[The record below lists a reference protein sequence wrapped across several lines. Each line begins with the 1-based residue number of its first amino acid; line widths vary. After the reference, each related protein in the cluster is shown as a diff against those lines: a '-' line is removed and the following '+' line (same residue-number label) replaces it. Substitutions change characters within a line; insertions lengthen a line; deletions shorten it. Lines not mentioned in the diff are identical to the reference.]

1 MENNNN
7 NISLC
12 KGPWDKSEVEILLK
26 NYKSMT
32 CKELRNI
39 LNRSEGAIYRK
50 LILLGIP
57 SSNVKSYGGNY
68 TSTRKPRGK
77 ALGMKRWTP
86 EEDEFLK
93 KNYDTMTYTEIGK
106 ILNRTEKSV
115 SNRCNVLRLYK
126 QCINV
131 KSLRDSDIND
141 IRELAHQGKTKKE
154 VYEKYGIDKSTFNTL
169 IARYD
174 IQFESPAI
182 TDDIKE
188 AIQRHPELK
197 TSELAERYEVSKK
210 SILRILNR
218 HPGKDWNK
226 LSDDNKRYIFRNP
239 DNLSV
244 EELKSKFRLSD
255 NSFNR
260 YTGRY
265 IPMEIRLYLINHKN
279 ASTGDLCLIFKIAR
293 RTAQNY
299 LSVFKINDI
308 NSLEE
313 FPDYNDMPSLEKG
326 TKKYSSKIKKLRLN
340 IIRKNQKKYYS
351 SDEDYIKKYNF
362 IRCNKG
368 KISNKQLLKLS
379 MSIFGISN
387 EDIVNICKDIKDH
400 DNKKLYYKID

>member
-1 MENNNN
+1 MENNN
-7 NISLC
+7 NISLR

-26 NYKSMT
+26 NYKSKT
-32 CKELRNI
+32 CKELASI
-39 LNRSEGAIYRK
+39 LNRPERSIYSK

-57 SSNVKSYGGNY
+57 SSDVKSYGDR
-68 TSTRKPRGK
+68 TSTRNSRKK

-86 EEDEFLK
+86 EEDEFLR
-93 KNYDTMTYTEIGK
+93 KNYDTMTYTKIGK

-115 SNRCNVLRLYK
+115 SNRCNVLKLYK
-126 QCINV
+126 QCVNV
-131 KSLRDSDIND
+131 KSLTDSDIND
-141 IRELAHQGKTKKE
+141 IRELAYQGKTKKE
-154 VYEKYGIDKSTFNTL
+154 VYKKYGIDKNTFNTL

-182 TDDIKE
+182 TDDVKE
-188 AIQRHPELK
+188 AIRRHPELK
-197 TSELAERYEVSKK
+197 TSELAERYEVSVD

-226 LSDDNKRYIFRNP
+226 LSDDDKRYLFRNP
-239 DNLSV
+239 DNLSI
-244 EELKSKFRLSD
+244 EDLKSKFELSD
-255 NSFNR
+255 DLFNK
-260 YTGRY
+260 YTGKY
-265 IPMEIRLYLINHKN
+265 IPKEIRLYLINHKN
-279 ASTGDLCLIFKIAR
+279 TSTDNLCSIFNIAK
-293 RTAQNY
+293 RTAQSY

-326 TKKYSSKIKKLRLN
+326 TKKYSSKIKKV
-340 IIRKNQKKYYS
+340 KAEYYKKESEKYYS
-351 SDEDYIKKYNF
+351 SDKDYIKKYNF

-368 KISNKQLLKLS
+368 KISDKQLLKLS
-379 MSIFGISN
+379 MSIFSISN